1 MIRVTII
8 ALLSVLF
15 LSGCSSISEL
25 QIFKSEVKRTPLN
38 LALPDTPKME
48 ELQWLVVTS
57 KNSEELFA
65 KMEKEGKDPAV
76 FGLSDDDFQ
85 LLAKNFAHIRA
96 YMIQQQAIIQQYK
109 DYYEPVEELKSE

>member
-1 MIRVTII
+1 MNKVII
-8 ALLSVLF
+8 VALSLLL
-15 LSGCSSISEL
+15 LSGCSTISEL
-25 QIFKSEVKRTPLN
+25 EVFKTEVKRTPLN
-38 LALPDTPKME
+38 LSLPDTPKME